1 MDKTLFVTAEPS
13 GNDSVIGAGY
23 CLFDGDSAEE
33 YTSRASLDRRLIY
46 VKRGVLRI
54 LKKGASIVTARAPA
68 LVLLS
73 PGSRDSISC
82 SADCQD
88 YWVSFEGF
96 FDTLSE
102 LLIDSPEA
110 LIKDVTDKD
119 DMLTPCFEDIIAE
132 LQLGEHGFGVSARA
146 KLLRLLLFFSRGTFG
161 AVVSADSLK
170 KKILP
175 ALVTMNSE
183 FSITYPMDYYAKK
196 CNMSKS
202 SFLHSFSKI
211 MQTTPIKYLNGI
223 KLKNSIPLL
232 VETELPISRIAQL
245 LGFSS
250 SQYFSNIFTAH
261 YGVSPREYRIRGKR
275 EI

>member
-1 MDKTLFVTAEPS
+1 MDKTLFITAEPS

-23 CLFDGDSAEE
+23 CFFDGDGAEE
-33 YTSRASLDRRLIY
+33 FTSRASLDHKLIY
-46 VKRGVLRI
+46 VKRGR
-54 LKKGASIVTARAPA
+54 LKINRRCADSITVEAPS

-73 PGSRDSISC
+73 PYSRDSLTC
-82 SADCQD
+82 SSDCQD

-110 LIKDVTDKD
+110 LVKDATDKD

-132 LQLGEHGFGVSARA
+132 LQLGENGFGVSARA
-146 KLLRLLLFFSRGTFG
+146 RLLKLLLFFSRGTFA

-261 YGVSPREYRIRGKR
+261 YGVSPREYRTRGKK